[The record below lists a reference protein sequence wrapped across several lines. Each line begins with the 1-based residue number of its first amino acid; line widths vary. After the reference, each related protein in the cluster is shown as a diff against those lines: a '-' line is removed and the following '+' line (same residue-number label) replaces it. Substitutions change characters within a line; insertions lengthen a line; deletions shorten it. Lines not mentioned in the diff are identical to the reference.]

1 MLDGV
6 VHILDDSESF
16 RRSTAWWLEGL
27 GCTVRE
33 HAEPEPALAEL
44 ARAPGERPCC
54 LLLDVRMPA
63 MSGLDVHDWLAA
75 HDVRMPVIYMTGHG
89 DVPLAVAAMRKGALT
104 FLEKPLDESALL
116 AAIEAAFASPA
127 ATSAAPAARSDAPSR
142 ADGAA
147 PDATTARDAVTSERH
162 GTAADTPFDRDA
174 VLREAARAA
183 GLTTRET
190 EVFELLLA
198 RDASSR
204 EIGELLGVAMKT
216 VEAHR
221 SKVLRK
227 FNVRSTGQ
235 LVREVLSDVRHGRE
249 ERP

>member
-75 HDVRMPVIYMTGHG
+75 HGVRMPVIYMTGHG

-104 FLEKPLDESALL
+104 FLEKPLDEAALL
-116 AAIEAAFASPA
+116 AAIEAAFANPA
-127 ATSAAPAARSDAPSR
+127 ATAARDGAPLR
-142 ADGAA
+142 ADGAT
-147 PDATTARDAVTSERH
+147 PDATGESDVGAPERH
-162 GTAADTPFDRDA
+162 GAAVADAAPLDRDA
-174 VLREAARAA
+174 VLREAARSA
-183 GLTTRET
+183 GLTSRET
-190 EVFELLLA
+190 QVFELLLA